1 MKISFLG
8 DNKKNNQENETDL
21 VNTDIQ
27 TKGIEAERTI
37 KRPKKEKKAPKPLP
51 PPTYVVTHYK
61 STIGLFSKVYSR
73 SDWKWRVFI
82 MCLVGFF
89 MGFVSLL
96 FIQNTGVYVSGTSG
110 ILQGIAR
117 VIKVVMKEQKYD
129 EDVINITYNLLFY
142 LLYLFTNIPLI
153 IFSWKKMGKKFTI
166 LSCIPVVI
174 SNVLPLLFNLIPGM
188 NTVFIFG
195 DTRTTITKI
204 VNSEMVYELSKLS
217 KEGVQ
222 LLTFQDY
229 ENSNKLIYMFLYCLA
244 AGLING
250 VAYSLALS
258 VGGSTGGL
266 DFITFYFSYRKKKSL
281 GPTLL
286 IFNTSS
292 IFISSVI
299 GSYLAGG
306 LVDPNYYHFYNI
318 ISANL
323 LSGVIYTITVTVVL
337 GNLFPK
343 DRVVKIQ
350 VYSENVIDIRNK
362 LYSMN
367 FNHSLTINTTTGGYS
382 LQEKRNIEIIC
393 LFIEI
398 PKILRQIKSI
408 DDTNVLITITPIK
421 GIDGKLSV
429 EDALN

>member
-1 MKISFLG
+1 
-8 DNKKNNQENETDL
+8 
-21 VNTDIQ
+21 
-27 TKGIEAERTI
+27 
-37 KRPKKEKKAPKPLP
+37 
-51 PPTYVVTHYK
+51 
-61 STIGLFSKVYSR
+61 
-73 SDWKWRVFI
+73 
-82 MCLVGFF
+82 
-89 MGFVSLL
+89 
-96 FIQNTGVYVSGTSG
+96 
-110 ILQGIAR
+110 
-117 VIKVVMKEQKYD
+117 
-129 EDVINITYNLLFY
+129 
-142 LLYLFTNIPLI
+142 
-153 IFSWKKMGKKFTI
+153 MGKKFTI

-229 ENSNKLIYMFLYCLA
+229 ENSTKLIYMFLYCLA

-306 LVDPNYYHFYNI
+306 LVNSDYHFYNI

>member
-8 DNKKNNQENETDL
+8 DSKKNNQENETDL
-21 VNTDIQ
+21 VNTNIQ

-37 KRPKKEKKAPKPLP
+37 KRPRKEKKAPKPLP

-110 ILQGIAR
+110 IFQGIAR

-129 EDVINITYNLLFY
+129 EEIINITYNLLFY

-229 ENSNKLIYMFLYCLA
+229 ENSTKLIYMFLYCLA

-306 LVDPNYYHFYNI
+306 LVNSDYHFYNI